1 MNTFFKYLAS
11 PSFRKN
17 LIIAGSIV
25 IVLVFTLFLTLSY
38 YTRHGEGNPVPN
50 LKGLDIEEAVR
61 VLEERGYRY
70 QVDSL
75 FILDKKAG
83 LVLEQ
88 DPDANTFVKENR
100 MIYLT
105 IVSSQTPDVN
115 FPDIEHKTF
124 IEAKALLSNYG
135 LKLGDTT
142 YVNDIARD
150 AILEFTYAGQNIS
163 IGQKIPKGSKIDLV
177 LGNGYGTSEVDLPN
191 IVGLTL
197 SEAMFSLKGAS
208 LMLGIISY
216 EGSIRD
222 TSNAVIKLQTPLFNS
237 DSLIK
242 VNIGTKINVIVSQQ

>member
-1 MNTFFKYLAS
+1 MNQFFKYLAS

-17 LIIAGSIV
+17 LIISGSIV
-25 IVLVFTLFLTLSY
+25 IVLVFSLYLSLRY

-61 VLEERGYRY
+61 ILDEQGYRY

-135 LKLGDTT
+135 LKLGDTIYT
-142 YVNDIARD
+142 NDIARD
-150 AILEFTYAGQNIS
+150 AVLEFTYAGQSIS
-163 IGQKIPKGSKIDLV
+163 VGQKIPKGSKVDLV
-177 LGNGYGTSEVDLPN
+177 LGNGYGSSEVELPN
-191 IVGLTL
+191 IVGLTI

-208 LMLGIISY
+208 LMLGVITY
-216 EGSIRD
+216 EGAIRD
-222 TSNAVIKLQTPLFNS
+222 SSNAVIKLQTPIFNP
-237 DSLIK
+237 DSLTK
-242 VNIGTKINVIVSQQ
+242 VNIGTRINVIVSQ